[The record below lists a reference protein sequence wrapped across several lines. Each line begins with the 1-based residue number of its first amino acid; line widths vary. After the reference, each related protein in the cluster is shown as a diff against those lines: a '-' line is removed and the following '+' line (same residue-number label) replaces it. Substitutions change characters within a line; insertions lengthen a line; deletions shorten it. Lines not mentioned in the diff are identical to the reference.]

1 MPDVKYISKVVLPS
15 GEEYEVKD
23 LGARDL
29 IEDLESYSDYLGVTS
44 TALTDGATT
53 NPIIINEE
61 SVVAK
66 KGNIVNYGSKEF
78 IWNGTAWQEFGDLS
92 ALGALAYEDT
102 ADVTGT
108 AAAQVFSGTEATITS
123 TLTGGEAQ
131 SVVTS
136 IGNATT
142 ATIKEFDDAGSVTA
156 GSAAAFTQG
165 TDTFTQGT
173 DTFTQGTDVFTAEV
187 AAGTETLTL
196 GFTQGTD
203 SFAQGSDSFVQ
214 GSDDFTANTPTS
226 VTLPTSKDT
235 SVVTA
240 QGTAVTGDI
249 TIPTGATATY
259 TPAGTNAASSVT
271 GTASV
276 SA

>member
-23 LGARDL
+23 LGAREL

-66 KGNIVNYGSKEF
+66 KGNIVNYGAKEF
-78 IWNGTAWQEFGDLS
+78 IWNGSVWQEFGDLS

-102 ADVTGT
+102 ADVAGT
-108 AAAQVFSGTEATITS
+108 AAAQVFTGTEATITS

-131 SVVTS
+131 SVVTG
-136 IGNATT
+136 IGDATT
-142 ATIKEFDDAGSVTA
+142 ATIKEFDNAGSVTA
-156 GSAAAFTQG
+156 GSAA
-165 TDTFTQGT
+165 TFTQGA
-173 DTFTQGTDVFTAEV
+173 DVFTAEV
-187 AAGTETLTL
+187 ATGTETLTL

-203 SFAQGSDSFVQ
+203 
-214 GSDDFTANTPTS
+214 DFTANTPTA
-226 VTLPTSKDT
+226 VTLPTSKET

-259 TPAGTNAASSVT
+259 TPAGTNATSAVT
-271 GTASV
+271 GTASAPV
-276 SA
+276 TP